1 MGAWSI
7 QQLVTT
13 FHIGRSGSTV
23 LGDLLNQHP
32 AIEWLGEIYEWPE
45 FRESPAAPGT
55 GSELLRRLRT
65 RLPAVE
71 KPVVGIE
78 AKFYHLHDHGVAL
91 GEFLEE
97 LRGEIA
103 VDGQRTGRCRFVVLR
118 RKNYLRKIV
127 SSLVARQRGQWF
139 ARSDAPL
146 PPLRLAINPERVCID
161 GDAQPLLDYLRDW
174 DAQFDQLDAA
184 LAGEDV
190 LQLTYE
196 DDIEQDPLV
205 AYGKVCR
212 HLGLAPGVPE
222 IRYNRT
228 TPQALADI
236 VTTLDAIRKALEGSG
251 YEWMT
256 E

>member
-1 MGAWSI
+1 MGTRPL

-32 AIEWLGEIYEWPE
+32 GVQWLGEIYEWPE
-45 FRESPAAPGT
+45 FRDRPAAPGP

-65 RLPAVE
+65 RLPAVR
-71 KPVVGIE
+71 KPVAGIE

-91 GEFLEE
+91 HDFLDE
-97 LRGEIA
+97 LRGEA
-103 VDGQRTGRCRFVVLR
+103 AGTGRCRFIVLR

-127 SSLVARQRGQWF
+127 SSLAARQRGRWF
-139 ARSDAPL
+139 ARPGSPV
-146 PPLRLAINPERVCID
+146 PPVRLEINPERVCID

-174 DAQFDQLDAA
+174 DAQFDQLDATLATEGA
-184 LAGEDV
+184 LS
-190 LQLTYE
+190 LTYE

-205 AYGKVCR
+205 AYRKVCR
-212 HLGLAPGVPE
+212 YLGLEPGAPEV
-222 IRYNRT
+222 RYYRT
-228 TPQALADI
+228 TPEPLPDI
-236 VTTLDAIRKALEGSG
+236 VTTLDAVRRALAGSG
-251 YEWMT
+251 YEWMA